1 MYDLLKKY
9 YAKSDPLITIFQ
21 HNEDLKNRYY
31 QLKPYLPKEKV
42 ERYED
47 VIIKIIEYHDLG
59 KMNKKFQNK
68 VIGGKRASDEIPH
81 EWLSVA
87 FVNKELKR
95 WLKTFNKN
103 NINFYTL
110 FCYIIANHH
119 TRNKD
124 FSTDILKNTI
134 INDMPKDI
142 AKDTMNTSY
151 DINDDFNYKINE
163 YFDEYF
169 EDLIFFKGILH
180 KCDYSASAGIDV
192 EQKYLGDYNADF
204 LNGLKTKNIT
214 LRPFQANAVNLS
226 DKNVILIAS
235 TGIGKTEYAMN
246 WANGNKVFY
255 LLGIKIAVNAMYE
268 RFKKFFGD
276 NVSLLHGDINYMLVN
291 DIDDIKDFDFKLA
304 KARQFSYPITVA
316 TADQLIVSVFKFNG
330 FELHYLTASY
340 SKIIVDEI
348 QSYNP
353 ETIACIVVFL
363 QEVSSLGAKFLI
375 MSATI
380 PPFVKK
386 EFEKIAYF
394 EEPQLLDRKR
404 HKIEIKDC
412 FIEEYDF
419 LDVDFD
425 NQKVLIICNTI
436 KKAQLIYEK
445 LLKKGLNANLLHS
458 RFIRL
463 DRKKKEDEILKF
475 EKNNVGGI
483 WITTQIVEASL
494 DIDFDLLLTECSTID
509 SMLQRFGRCYRKRD
523 YSKPKPNIFIFKY
536 DSISKKVY
544 DPELLERTY
553 NVLVGY
559 NGLLLTEEQKQNM
572 INEVFDNIEHTKYYQ
587 SYNEYKKLLKSG
599 FRANK
604 KESQE
609 LFRKITDQWIV
620 IPKPV
625 YLENEDLINDY
636 IKNID
641 LSKGLEKIRQKE
653 KFFDFCVN
661 LPILNKKKSLLQDFP
676 VKSNFLTNYDI
687 KMLDGV
693 SYDNAVGLKYN
704 DEEEIDNII

>member
-1 MYDLLKKY
+1 VKELLDKY
-9 YAKSDPLITIFQ
+9 YAKSDPYITIAQ
-21 HNEDLKNRYY
+21 HNEDLKSRYY

-42 ERYED
+42 EPYED
-47 VIIKIIEYHDLG
+47 IIIKIIEYHDLG

-68 VIGGKRASDEIPH
+68 ITIGKRESNEVPH

-87 FVNKELKR
+87 FVNQELKER
-95 WLKTFNKN
+95 LKKFNHN
-103 NINFYTL
+103 GVNYYTL
-110 FCYIIANHH
+110 FCYVIANHH

-124 FSTDILKNTI
+124 FSTDILENAI

-142 AKDTMNTSY
+142 PKDTMNTSY

-204 LNGLKTKNIT
+204 LNHLKAKNIT
-214 LRPFQANAVNLS
+214 LRTFQANAVNLS
-226 DKNVILIAS
+226 DKNIILIAS
-235 TGIGKTEYAMN
+235 TGIGKTEYSMN

-268 RFKKFFGD
+268 RFKKFFGS
-276 NVSLLHGDINYMLVN
+276 NVSLLHGDINYKLLN
-291 DIDDIKDFDFKLA
+291 ESDDLKDYDFKLS
-304 KARQFSYPITVA
+304 KARQLSYPITVA
-316 TADQLIVSVFKFNG
+316 TADQLVVSVFKFNV
-330 FELHYLTASY
+330 FELYYLTASY

-348 QSYNP
+348 QSYSP

-363 QEVSSLGAKFLI
+363 QEVSKLGAKFLI

-394 EEPQLLDRKR
+394 EEPQLLDIKR
-404 HKIEIKDC
+404 HKIKLIDC
-412 FIEEYDF
+412 FIEDYDF
-419 LDVDFD
+419 SNVDFN
-425 NQKVLIICNTI
+425 NQKILVICNTV

-445 LLKKGLNANLLHS
+445 LPKGLKVNLLHS
-458 RFIRL
+458 HFIRL
-463 DRKKKEDEILKF
+463 DRKKKEDELKF
-475 EKNNVGGI
+475 DKNNVGGI

-523 YSKPKPNIFIFKY
+523 YSKSKPNIFIFKY

-544 DPELLERTY
+544 DPELLKRTY
-553 NVLVGY
+553 DVIVGY
-559 NGLLLTEEQKQNM
+559 DGSLLTEEEKQDM
-572 INEVFDNIEHTKYYQ
+572 INKVFDNIESTKYYQ

-599 FRANK
+599 FRADKN
-604 KESQE
+604 ESQK
-609 LFRKITDQWIV
+609 LFRKITNQCTV
-620 IPKPV
+620 IPEPV
-625 YLENEDLINDY
+625 YLENKNLINEY

-641 LSKGLEKIRQKE
+641 SSKGIEKIRQKE
-653 KFFDFCVN
+653 KFFNYC
-661 LPILNKKKSLLQDFP
+661 LELQILGKESLEDFP
-676 VKSNFLTNYDI
+676 VKSSFLNNYKIKILNGVNYD
-687 KMLDGV
+687 DR
-693 SYDNAVGLKYN
+693 VGLKFK
-704 DEEEIDNII
+704 DEKIDNII